1 MGNRSSFR
9 ILPRFLAGATL
20 VALAGAAAAVTDA
33 EASRDASEKE
43 SKAVIQRVF
52 AACPGAKAMLRA
64 SQGFATFAGVG
75 AGDGGSGVARPTAT
89 RQPVY
94 MRFDDSGAP
103 PGSAKR
109 DLVFVFATRDGL
121 SNFAVKGATLG
132 GAAEAGAA
140 GDCSQALAPGVR
152 VIQIE
157 GKRVVGG
164 EVPTARYSH
173 ASLN

>member
-1 MGNRSSFR
+1 MGNRSPR
-9 ILPRFLAGATL
+9 HILSTVLASAVL
-20 VALAGAAAAVTDA
+20 VALSGAALAATDA
-33 EASRDASEKE
+33 EVGRDASEKE

-52 AACPGAKAMLRA
+52 AACPGAKAMLKG

-75 AGDGGSGVARPTAT
+75 AGSGGSGVARPTAT

-132 GAAEAGAA
+132 GAAESGAT
-140 GDCSQALAPGVR
+140 GDCSQALAPGIR
-152 VIQIE
+152 VIQME
-157 GKRVVGG
+157 GNRVVGG
-164 EVPTARYSH
+164 DVPTARYSH
-173 ASLN
+173 ATL

>member
-1 MGNRSSFR
+1 MGTSSLRSA
-9 ILPRFLAGATL
+9 LPRFIACA
-20 VALAGAAAAVTDA
+20 ALAALSLAAFAATDA
-33 EASRDASEKE
+33 ETGREASEKQ

-64 SQGFATFAGVG
+64 SEGYATFANVGTG
-75 AGDGGSGVARPTAT
+75 AGGTGVARPTRT

-94 MRFDDSGAP
+94 MRFDDSGAQAAAA
-103 PGSAKR
+103 GR
-109 DLVFVFATRDGL
+109 DLVFVFSTRDDF
-121 SNFAVKGATLG
+121 SSFAVKGATLG

-157 GKRVVGG
+157 GKHLVGG
-164 EVPTARYSH
+164 DVPTARYSH
-173 ASLN
+173 ATLN